1 MLLKEGMLEDSFF
14 LGSAIVHKQFLERD
28 KVFEVYEF
36 SDNDFSQAQI
46 LLRVQKYQELLQV
59 PTFAFYSFSKRRRE
73 GDRCNGSNLIKY
85 I

>member
-46 LLRVQKYQELLQV
+46 LLRVQK
-59 PTFAFYSFSKRRRE
+59 FRNFSKCLYFPFIVFPKKKGKETER
-73 GDRCNGSNLIKY
+73 D
-85 I
+85 